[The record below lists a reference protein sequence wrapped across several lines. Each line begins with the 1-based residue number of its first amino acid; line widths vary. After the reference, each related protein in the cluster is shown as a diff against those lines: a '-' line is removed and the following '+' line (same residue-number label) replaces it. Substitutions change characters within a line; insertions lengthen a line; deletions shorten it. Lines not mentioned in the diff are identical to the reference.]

1 MPDSWQS
8 LRLAVT
14 AVAAKPACGRT
25 QAYQRCDQALK
36 AAGLP
41 PPQAA
46 CLVQGASAWSP
57 LAVFYT
63 QATVPSWAPSDAP
76 FVWDTSS
83 SSVTLGWPEPAGN
96 GGTVTGYEVTWEC

>member
-1 MPDSWQS
+1 V
-8 LRLAVT
+8 A
-14 AVAAKPACGRT
+14 AVAAKPACGCT
-25 QAYQRCDQALK
+25 HKQTSGGQPLK
-36 AAGLP
+36 AAALP
-41 PPQAA
+41 PPHPA

-63 QATVPSWAPSDAP
+63 QATVPSWGPSDAP

-96 GGTVTGYEVTWEC
+96 VGMVTGYEVTWEC